1 MASPLS
7 LVPPTIE
14 ERERLV
20 AAAETSPNRTTVEK
34 VLDDSTYQVTA
45 VDAVDYVMQL
55 EENVLRGLD
64 INTHTLGEKRISWT
78 SWSVG
83 HVPTNTTGGGGDAYN
98 FEQVCGISHRDI
110 ITLTHED
117 GRHIPLKVFFR
128 HNGSVALI
136 LKVEYPK
143 CDYVP
148 LTREDADILTAF
160 RDDMHTL
167 SRAPL
172 AA

>member
-64 INTHTLGEKRISWT
+64 INTHTLGEKRIS
-78 SWSVG
+78 
-83 HVPTNTTGGGGDAYN
+83 
-98 FEQVCGISHRDI
+98 
-110 ITLTHED
+110 
-117 GRHIPLKVFFR
+117 
-128 HNGSVALI
+128 
-136 LKVEYPK
+136 
-143 CDYVP
+143 
-148 LTREDADILTAF
+148 
-160 RDDMHTL
+160 
-167 SRAPL
+167 
-172 AA
+172 